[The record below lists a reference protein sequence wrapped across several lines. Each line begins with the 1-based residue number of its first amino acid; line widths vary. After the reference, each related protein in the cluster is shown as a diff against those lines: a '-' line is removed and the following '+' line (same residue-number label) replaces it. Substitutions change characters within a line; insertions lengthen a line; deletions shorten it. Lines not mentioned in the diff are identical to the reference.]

1 MQYKRDL
8 EKIRRWCIRRKL
20 EGEGWKVTDIC
31 KHVHISRMSFY
42 RYWNRYKKEGLNGL
56 KDHSKRPHTIHRID
70 KKIEQKVIQLRNK
83 YQYCPHKI
91 QGTLA
96 NHYKIKVGHM
106 TVYRILC
113 KRGLN
118 NHPISKPRKKRKYI
132 RFERKFPN
140 ELWQIDLKV
149 IESEGIWLISIFD
162 DHSRFVLSSI
172 KCMEG
177 YIKQDYLPIE
187 TNNQKVWKTITDTDR
202 PWLTVLQF
210 TF

>member
-177 YIKQDYLPIE
+177 TSNKIIYLL
-187 TNNQKVWKTITDTDR
+187 KRTIRKYGKPLQILTDHGS
-202 PWLTVLQF
+202 VLQF

>member
-1 MQYKRDL
+1 MHYKRDL

-106 TVYRILC
+106 TV
-113 KRGLN
+113 
-118 NHPISKPRKKRKYI
+118 
-132 RFERKFPN
+132 
-140 ELWQIDLKV
+140 
-149 IESEGIWLISIFD
+149 
-162 DHSRFVLSSI
+162 
-172 KCMEG
+172 
-177 YIKQDYLPIE
+177 
-187 TNNQKVWKTITDTDR
+187 
-202 PWLTVLQF
+202 
-210 TF
+210 